1 MVLRTFDA
9 MATADRRASPREV
22 LREHR
27 SGILSLLAERGVRD
41 VRVFGSLARG
51 DEDLQ
56 SDIDLLVELPDG
68 GSAASELLTAL
79 GLSEELSQ
87 LLRAP
92 VDVVTARTLRDDV
105 RDAALA
111 EAVPL

>member
-1 MVLRTFDA
+1 MT
-9 MATADRRASPREV
+9 TADRRTPPREV

-27 SGILSLLAERGVRD
+27 SAILSLLSERGVRH

-51 DEDLQ
+51 DDDPE
-56 SDIDLLVELPDG
+56 SDIDLLVDLPDA
-68 GSAASELLTAL
+68 GSAADELLTAL

-87 LLRAP
+87 LVRAR
-92 VDVVTARTLRDDV
+92 VDVATPLTLRDEV
-105 RDAALA
+105 RAAALA